1 MHKETPV
8 VSTTDASSEDRFI
21 SSLPP
26 PMTPELSSLYVGLHS
41 SRIRRGD
48 RPGTTTTDSS
58 QVSGSTVAEFLQSS
72 TVYLRVMKN
81 PQPPHQEHL
90 LITYPETMK
99 FDEVADA
106 ALVNIKLDTHD
117 LAAGEL
123 ELLHHMLPLFELPLS
138 IGLWT
143 STIQTR
149 RRNSALV
156 GEDRVARMSDSVQ
169 LVFAF
174 WRRRRV
180 TYTWKMFSGIR
191 GGLTWVHYRFN
202 ETDEVRPYNC
212 INDTLGLSWKI
223 SFPEAVEMLRP
234 IVKEYKRL
242 YKKHQRTASE
252 RDGFQEQ
259 LGALQQNCEALRLSL
274 REARQQQELLGAK
287 HEGVLNDMHR
297 SRSQTELAWAEMDR
311 VEARLRLE
319 ATFSD
324 IRAPLASDCS
334 RSLREESAR
343 LTTQLEAAQN
353 LVFGLCRAPAD
364 TTLRPQR
371 PMVTDVGVGVDELR
385 DVSPSESH
393 SSDASVARQLQN
405 AVRVVAAQHA
415 AHSTDVRRFL
425 AAHSDLE
432 KHCAALV
439 RELDE
444 TKRREQ
450 ELSALMAEVSA
461 RKDLHHKSQTGD
473 RCQLWLEKKSLRKSE
488 QLETYT

>member
-143 STIQTR
+143 STIQLR
-149 RRNSALV
+149 RRSSAQV
-156 GEDRVARMSDSVQ
+156 GEDRVARMSDAVQ
-169 LVFAF
+169 LIFAF

-212 INDTLGLSWKI
+212 INDTLGLSWRI
-223 SFPEAVEMLRP
+223 SFPYSGDIGRQEAVEMLRP

-259 LGALQQNCEALRLSL
+259 LGALQQTCESLRLSL
-274 REARQQQELLGAK
+274 REAKQQQEMLGAK
-287 HEGVLNDMHR
+287 HEGVLNDMRR
-297 SRSQTELAWAEMDR
+297 SLSQTELAWAEVNR
-311 VEARLRLE
+311 VDARLE
-319 ATFSD
+319 STFSD
-324 IRAPLASDCS
+324 LRTPLVSDWTA
-334 RSLREESAR
+334 RSLREESAH
-343 LTTQLEAAQN
+343 LSTQLESAQD
-353 LVFGLCRAPAD
+353 LVFRLCGAVPPAESP
-364 TTLRPQR
+364 LLPQR
-371 PMVTDVGVGVDELR
+371 LPMVTDVGVGVDEPPN
-385 DVSPSESH
+385 VSPSESH
-393 SSDASVARQLQN
+393 CNDASVARQLQN
-405 AVRVVAAQHA
+405 AVRVVAAQYT
-415 AHSTDVRRFL
+415 AHSNEVRHFL

-432 KHCAALV
+432 KRCAAVV
-439 RELDE
+439 RELE
-444 TKRREQ
+444 EARRREQ
-450 ELSALMAEVSA
+450 EL
-461 RKDLHHKSQTGD
+461 
-473 RCQLWLEKKSLRKSE
+473 
-488 QLETYT
+488 